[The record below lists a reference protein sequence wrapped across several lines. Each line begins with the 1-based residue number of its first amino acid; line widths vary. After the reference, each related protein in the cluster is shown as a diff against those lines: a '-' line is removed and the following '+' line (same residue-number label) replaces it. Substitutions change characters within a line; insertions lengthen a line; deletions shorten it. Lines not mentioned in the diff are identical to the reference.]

1 MVETPVAN
9 AASQPEI
16 PYARTLVA
24 LEHGDFEV
32 IRRTVAALHRIAHG
46 AAYQTQVDLDANEVA
61 RHRIANSAVFMGY
74 DFHLTPAG
82 PRLIEVN
89 TNAGGALLNGLH
101 TASLCDPVTLACLC
115 SELIPVETMQA
126 QSESLVKDAN
136 ATLQKLPPD
145 GWDDGKP
152 VVREVRVGA
161 AFMEIID
168 YARENEIDLIVIGT
182 HGRSGLMHILMGSVA
197 ERIVR
202 KAPCPVLTVKPEGHQ
217 FVMP

>member
-1 MVETPVAN
+1 MIKLDRVLVPTDFSDFSRPAMQYGCAI
-9 AASQPEI
+9 AARFGSE
-16 PYARTLVA
+16 
-24 LEHGDFEV
+24 
-32 IRRTVAALHRIAHG
+32 LH
-46 AAYQTQVDLDANEVA
+46 
-61 RHRIANSAVFMGY
+61 
-74 DFHLTPAG
+74 
-82 PRLIEVN
+82 
-89 TNAGGALLNGLH
+89 LLNIVP
-101 TASLCDPVTLACLC
+101 DPAMLVPEAAAF
-115 SELIPVETMQA
+115 SIETMQA
-126 QSESLVKDAN
+126 QSESLVKDAE
-136 ATLQKLPPD
+136 ALLQKLPPD